1 MLAGL
6 AISAAGVAVT
16 LADSL
21 PFVGAGLLV
30 LVVGMFTAQ
39 AVGPSFVNE
48 VATQAKGGA
57 NALYLTFYYLGGTL
71 GSWLPGLAWERWG
84 WSGVVASSGAAIG
97 AAALAVWTLCRPL
110 DTPRRSMATRGP

>member
-16 LADSL
+16 LAGSL
-21 PFVGAGLLV
+21 AVVVAGLLV

-48 VATQAKGGA
+48 TATQAKGGRQRP
-57 NALYLTFYYLGGTL
+57 
-71 GSWLPGLAWERWG
+71 LPGLLLPGRDARLLAARHWPGSAGAGPAWRARAC
-84 WSGVVASSGAAIG
+84 VALG
-97 AAALAVWTLCRPL
+97 AAALAVVDPVPSRG
-110 DTPRRSMATRGP
+110 TPS